1 MPEYRETEATR
12 LNNSS
17 RVAYSIQKANGGLHI
32 QSKNV
37 TDVLKPIPKFTI
49 ATSISRKYQPPTS
62 ASLALKSIP

>member
-49 ATSISRKYQPPTS
+49 ATSISRKY
-62 ASLALKSIP
+62 